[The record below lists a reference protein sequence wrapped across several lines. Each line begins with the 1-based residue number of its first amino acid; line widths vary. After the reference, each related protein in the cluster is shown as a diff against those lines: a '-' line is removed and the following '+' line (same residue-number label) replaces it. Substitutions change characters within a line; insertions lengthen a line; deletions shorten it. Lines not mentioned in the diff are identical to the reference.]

1 MSFPYSLVK
10 QFVSSTATLIAS
22 SVAIAAEQGGTGFT
36 FSSKS
41 PVPWEINMGYS
52 NELEEKTVHLCRLK
66 LLT

>member
-22 SVAIAAEQGGTGFT
+22 SVAIAAEQGGTGIT

-41 PVPWEINMGYS
+41 PVP
-52 NELEEKTVHLCRLK
+52 
-66 LLT
+66 